1 MREIL
6 DKFSMQKMQFAFQ
19 TINFLGFILNRLR
32 ANIIEQQNLQ
42 FLLSLLE
49 ANFKLLQYIKLIS
62 ITRKFRLKFRLCL
75 VQKSS
80 DYQ

>member
-1 MREIL
+1 
-6 DKFSMQKMQFAFQ
+6 MQKMQFAFQ

-42 FLLSLLE
+42 FILSLLE

-62 ITRKFRLKFRLCL
+62 ITCKFRLKFRLCL
-75 VQKSS
+75 VQKSC